1 MFHKSESVF
10 VNIYIHSRG
19 KDTEKYNFLTQSD
32 KIKFIESIHTK
43 MVCNMLMQDVILSK
57 RCCPLFDPFLDGVFI
72 CIPDVHYLVWPSTNT
87 KSLDILFQLEDEFD
101 VFVLITC
108 VFSWNRSSPLFKLF
122 PKSTIKRLVLKND
135 WEQNALTL
143 GVFVKFQTQ
152 NNRI

>member
-1 MFHKSESVF
+1 MNKKCATFRSVFVVVIEDERIYPDLKTSAFMFHKSESVF

-87 KSLDILFQLEDEFD
+87 KSLDILF
-101 VFVLITC
+101 
-108 VFSWNRSSPLFKLF
+108 
-122 PKSTIKRLVLKND
+122 
-135 WEQNALTL
+135 
-143 GVFVKFQTQ
+143 
-152 NNRI
+152 